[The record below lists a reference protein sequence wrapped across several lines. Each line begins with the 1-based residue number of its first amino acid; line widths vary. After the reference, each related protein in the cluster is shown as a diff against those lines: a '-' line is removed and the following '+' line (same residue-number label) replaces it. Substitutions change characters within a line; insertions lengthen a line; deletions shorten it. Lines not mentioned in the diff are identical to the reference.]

1 MITLYLQYVLQYDHC
16 LHCLAHPAW
25 SYQLWSPSCGNPVVW
40 QSYLLAKYNQGI
52 MSTTGTVDQAMSIRT
67 LDLQVLLMEEPW
79 TSTLVSY
86 IATIATTVCMF
97 CYQGECLPQ
106 AVRALSL

>member
-1 MITLYLQYVLQYDHC
+1 MADL
-16 LHCLAHPAW
+16 
-25 SYQLWSPSCGNPVVW
+25 G
-40 QSYLLAKYNQGI
+40 
-52 MSTTGTVDQAMSIRT
+52 DQAMSLRNEDQAMSIRTLDQAMPIRT

-86 IATIATTVCMF
+86 IATIANTLCMF

>member
-1 MITLYLQYVLQYDHC
+1 MADLGDQ
-16 LHCLAHPAW
+16 A
-25 SYQLWSPSCGNPVVW
+25 
-40 QSYLLAKYNQGI
+40 
-52 MSTTGTVDQAMSIRT
+52 MSLRNEDQAMSIRT

-86 IATIATTVCMF
+86 IPAHISTTTCMF
-97 CYQGECLPQ
+97 FYQGECLPQ

>member
-1 MITLYLQYVLQYDHC
+1 MADL
-16 LHCLAHPAW
+16 
-25 SYQLWSPSCGNPVVW
+25 G
-40 QSYLLAKYNQGI
+40 
-52 MSTTGTVDQAMSIRT
+52 DQAMSLRKEDQAMSAGT

-86 IATIATTVCMF
+86 IPTIATTVCMF

-106 AVRALSL
+106 AVLALSL